1 MIFDIKQQYLIQKSR
16 LVVRVNLVDSSEHTT
31 YSLTIKDIYVRLI
44 LMIAVKNRL
53 GLMSGD
59 IGNYFFKAT
68 R

>member
-1 MIFDIKQQYLIQKSR
+1 MRIIFDINQQYFRHKG
-16 LVVRVNLVDSSEHTT
+16 VGGHVMDSSKHTT

-59 IGNYFFKAT
+59 IGNSFFKAP
-68 R
+68 